1 MPLLTI
7 FQLYRG
13 GQFYWW
19 RKLSLFYDIVSGQ
32 SPDYVRVF
40 LESNQ
45 TLIRHII
52 ISFIHITE
60 TGSVR
65 DRAMVLNTTFNNISA
80 ISWRAVLLVEEAGVP
95 EKTTDLSQV
104 TDKFYHIMLYR
115 VHLAISAIR
124 THNCMSDTEL
134 GKVLFLLKEISTLY
148 NYDIP
153 GLWTS
158 MKM

>member
-32 SPDYVRVF
+32 SPDYLQDLLPITNEVVVSVRVF

-65 DRAMVLNTTFNNISA
+65 DRAMVLNATFRNISA
-80 ISWRAVLLVEEAGVP
+80 ISWRAVLLVEETGVSGKKHRP
-95 EKTTDLSQV
+95 FASHWQILSHNVVSSTSRHQR
-104 TDKFYHIMLYR
+104 DSNSQLYEWYR
-115 VHLAISAIR
+115 IGKGFVLAKR
-124 THNCMSDTEL
+124 D
-134 GKVLFLLKEISTLY
+134 
-148 NYDIP
+148 
-153 GLWTS
+153 
-158 MKM
+158 